1 MEKVSITQRGA
12 TVGYSARMASK
23 KGSKAIDTK
32 LDPSVPVEGL
42 SGELREKLQAHII
55 NQREAIDAL
64 VRAYETF
71 LLGFNPSDRPIR
83 NLIFAGPTGTGKTLA
98 AESLAHALFGDTRAL
113 TKIDCEEFQA
123 PHEISKLLGAPA
135 GYIGHKET
143 EAMLSQSRIDRYQT
157 AENPLNIIL
166 FDEIEKADPALWNL
180 LLGILD
186 KGRVSLGN
194 GHETDFTRSII
205 ILTTNRGAR
214 EMDYILS
221 NKGIGFST
229 PVQTVS
235 GVNKAA
241 TKSIRGNFSP
251 EFVNRIDEIIV
262 FNTLTRD
269 DLRLIFS
276 REVMTI
282 QDRMIRSNKCPLFIL
297 RWTTDAIDYLI
308 DRGTDSKSG
317 SRELKRVLEKL
328 VVHPLSALILSKQIQ
343 PDDIITVDIEN
354 SELVFL
360 HE

>member
-55 NQREAIDAL
+55 NQQEAVDAL
-64 VRAYETF
+64 VRAYEAF
-71 LLGFNPSDRPIR
+71 LLGFNPIGRPLR

-98 AESLAHALFGDTRAL
+98 AESLAYALFGDTRAM

-123 PHEISKLLGAPA
+123 PHEVSKLLGAPA

-143 EAMLSQSRIDRYQT
+143 EAILAQHRIDRYQT
-157 AENPLNIIL
+157 PENPLNIIL
-166 FDEIEKADPALWNL
+166 FDEIEKADQALWNL

-194 GHETDFTRSII
+194 GHETDFAKSII

-214 EMDYILS
+214 EMDHILS
-221 NKGIGFST
+221 NKGIGFT
-229 PVQTVS
+229 TGTQAGNVR
-235 GVNKAA
+235 NAA
-241 TKSIRGNFSP
+241 TKAIRGNFSP
-251 EFVNRIDEIIV
+251 EFMNRIDEIIV
-262 FNTLTRD
+262 FNSLTPD

-282 QDRMIRSNKCPLFIL
+282 QDRMVRSNRCPLFIL
-297 RWTTDAIDYLI
+297 RWTTEAIDYLI
-308 DRGTDSKSG
+308 ARGTDSKSG

-328 VVHPLSALILSKQIQ
+328 VVHPISALVLSKQIR
-343 PDDIITVDIEN
+343 PDDIVTVDIEN
-354 SELVFL
+354 GQIVFL